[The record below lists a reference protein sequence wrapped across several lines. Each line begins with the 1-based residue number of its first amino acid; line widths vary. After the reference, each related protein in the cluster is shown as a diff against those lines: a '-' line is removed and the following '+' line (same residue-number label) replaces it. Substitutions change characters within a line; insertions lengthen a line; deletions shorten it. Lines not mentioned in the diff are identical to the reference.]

1 MKKRVGI
8 LGGTFDPPHIAHLI
22 IANEV
27 RVALSL
33 SQIIF
38 LPNFI
43 PPHKEA
49 SSTKAIDRIEMLKLA
64 ICDNPF
70 FALDERE
77 LTRSGKSFT
86 YDTMKEMV
94 EENPDI
100 DYYFIIGGDM
110 VEYLPNWYK
119 IDQLMDLVQFVGVN
133 RPKYDLKTPYPVL
146 NVEVPEMSVSSSLLR
161 ERVAQKKPIDYLL
174 PKEVVSYVK
183 EHQLYE
189 T

>member
-33 SQIIF
+33 SKIIF
-38 LPNFI
+38 LPNSV

-49 SSTKAIDRIEMLKLA
+49 SSAKAEDRIEMLKLA
-64 ICDNPF
+64 ICDNPS

-77 LTRSGKSFT
+77 LTRSGKSYT

-110 VEYLPNWYK
+110 
-119 IDQLMDLVQFVGVN
+119 
-133 RPKYDLKTPYPVL
+133 
-146 NVEVPEMSVSSSLLR
+146 
-161 ERVAQKKPIDYLL
+161 
-174 PKEVVSYVK
+174 
-183 EHQLYE
+183 
-189 T
+189 